1 MGFVRA
7 KWTIPSTMNALSALV
22 PWTAATLTALAAA
35 QEGGWTAKPGSGL
48 QYAAGDAFALGL
60 VNQLQATYTYQADES
75 AVDTSNFQVL
85 RARTTVSGH
94 VFRKE
99 LLYFVQFEA
108 LDTGANS
115 NLKEGHAT
123 WNLVHGEDATVGLRV
138 GQGKT
143 LFGLESTGSIAGLAF
158 VYRSTAA
165 REFADK
171 YTRGAWLNGKHLDST
186 LRWTLA
192 AANSPTL
199 GEEADNDDDELGYV
213 ANLHFDPLGDF
224 FGGKHTAEPWR
235 QGDFRTGDRPLVGTV
250 GLGLALDNTTV
261 AGVERETQILNLNTA
276 WNWQGLQ
283 LLAEWFDRSIDPAA
297 GADLDSDG
305 YAIAA
310 TYVLQPAAEAA
321 LRWGF
326 GARYST
332 IDLTGAGGVEQTDV
346 SLVANAFYHAHAAK
360 TQLELTQRSYDGT
373 GASDDTDYL
382 VTLAFQLLF

>member
-1 MGFVRA
+1 
-7 KWTIPSTMNALSALV
+7 MNALSPLV
-22 PWTAATLTALAAA
+22 PLAAA
-35 QEGGWTAKPGSGL
+35 ALASLVTAQDGGWTAKAGSGL
-48 QYAAGDAFALGL
+48 QYAGGDSFALSL
-60 VNQLQATYTYQADES
+60 LNQLQVTYTYLADEA

-85 RARTTVSGH
+85 RARTTLSGH

-99 LLYFVQFEA
+99 LLYFVQLEA
-108 LDTGANS
+108 LDAGSNS

-123 WNLVHGEDATVGLRV
+123 WNFVHGDESTVGLRV

-171 YTRGAWLNGKHLDST
+171 YNRGAWLNGKHLDST

-192 AANSPTL
+192 AVNSPTL

-224 FGGKHTAEPWR
+224 FGGKQTAEPWR
-235 QGDFRTGDRPLVGTV
+235 QGDFRTGERPLVGTIGAGV
-250 GLGLALDNTTV
+250 AFDNTTV
-261 AGVERETQILNLNTA
+261 AGIERETQVLNLNTA

-305 YAIAA
+305 FAVAA

-332 IDLTGAGGVEQTDV
+332 VDLSDAGGVEQTDV

-373 GASDDTDYL
+373 GSSDDTDY
-382 VTLAFQLLF
+382 VITLAFQLLF

>member
-1 MGFVRA
+1 M
-7 KWTIPSTMNALSALV
+7 
-22 PWTAATLTALAAA
+22 
-35 QEGGWTAKPGSGL
+35 
-48 QYAAGDAFALGL
+48 QYAGGDSFSLGL
-60 VNQLQATYTYQADES
+60 LNQLQVTYTYLADES
-75 AVDTSNFQVL
+75 AVDSSNFQIL
-85 RARTTVSGH
+85 RARSTLSGNAISRH
-94 VFRKE
+94 LR
-99 LLYFVQFEA
+99 YFAQFEHVDRSSYD
-108 LDTGANS
+108 LVNNGPNYSLQGQANG

-123 WNLVHGEDATVGLRV
+123 WNFVHGDDATVGLRV

-143 LFGLESTGSIAGLAF
+143 LFGLEGTGTVLGLAF

-165 REFADK
+165 REFSDK
-171 YTRGAWLNGKHLDST
+171 YNRGAWLNGKHLDST

-192 AANSPTL
+192 AMNSPTL

-213 ANLHFDPLGDF
+213 ANVQFDPLGDF
-224 FGGKHTAEPWR
+224 FGGKQTAEPWR
-235 QGDFRTGDRPLVGTV
+235 QGDFRTGERPLVGTV
-250 GLGLALDNTTV
+250 GVGVALDNTTV
-261 AGVERETQILNLNTA
+261 ASVERETQLLTVNTA

-283 LLAEWFDRSIDPAA
+283 LLGEWFDRSIDPAA

-305 YAIAA
+305 FAVAA

-332 IDLTGAGGVEQTDV
+332 VDLSDAGGVEQTDV

-373 GASDDTDYL
+373 GSSDDTDY
-382 VTLAFQLLF
+382 VITLAFQLLF

>member
-1 MGFVRA
+1 MGTSPKKR
-7 KWTIPSTMNALSALV
+7 TIPSTMNALSPLV
-22 PWTAATLTALAAA
+22 PLAAA
-35 QEGGWTAKPGSGL
+35 ALASFVTAQDGGWTAKAGSGL
-48 QYAAGDAFALGL
+48 QYAGGDSFALSL
-60 VNQLQATYTYQADES
+60 LNQLQATYTYLADES

-85 RARTTVSGH
+85 RARTTLSGH

-99 LLYFVQFEA
+99 LLYFVQLEA
-108 LDTGANS
+108 LDAGSNS

-123 WNLVHGEDATVGLRV
+123 WNFVHGDESTVGLRV

-171 YTRGAWLNGKHLDST
+171 YNRGAWLNGKHLDST

-192 AANSPTL
+192 AVNSPTL

-224 FGGKHTAEPWR
+224 FGGKQTAEPWR
-235 QGDFRTGDRPLVGTV
+235 QGDFRTGERPLVGTIGAGV
-250 GLGLALDNTTV
+250 AFDNTTV
-261 AGVERETQILNLNTA
+261 AGIERETQVLNLNTA

-305 YAIAA
+305 FAVAA

-332 IDLTGAGGVEQTDV
+332 VDLSDAGGVEQTDV

-373 GASDDTDYL
+373 GSSDDTDY
-382 VTLAFQLLF
+382 VITLAFQLLF

>member
-1 MGFVRA
+1 MGTSPKKR
-7 KWTIPSTMNALSALV
+7 TIPSTMNALSPLV
-22 PWTAATLTALAAA
+22 PLAAA
-35 QEGGWTAKPGSGL
+35 ALASLVTAQDGGWTAKAGSGL
-48 QYAAGDAFALGL
+48 QYAGGDSFALSL
-60 VNQLQATYTYQADES
+60 LNQLQVTYTYLADES

-85 RARTTVSGH
+85 RARTTLSGH

-99 LLYFVQFEA
+99 LLYFVQLEA
-108 LDTGANS
+108 LDAGSNS

-123 WNLVHGEDATVGLRV
+123 WNFVHGDESTVGLRV

-171 YTRGAWLNGKHLDST
+171 YNRGAWLNGKHLDST

-192 AANSPTL
+192 AVNSPTL

-224 FGGKHTAEPWR
+224 FGGKQTAEPWR
-235 QGDFRTGDRPLVGTV
+235 QGDFRTGERPLVGTIGAGV
-250 GLGLALDNTTV
+250 AFDNTTV
-261 AGVERETQILNLNTA
+261 AGIERETQVLNLNTA

-305 YAIAA
+305 FAVAA

-332 IDLTGAGGVEQTDV
+332 VDLSDAGGVEQTDV

-373 GASDDTDYL
+373 GSSDDTDY
-382 VTLAFQLLF
+382 VITLAFQLLF

>member
-1 MGFVRA
+1 MGTSPKKR
-7 KWTIPSTMNALSALV
+7 TIPSTMNALSPLV
-22 PWTAATLTALAAA
+22 PLAAA
-35 QEGGWTAKPGSGL
+35 ALASFVTAQDGGWTAKAGSGL
-48 QYAAGDAFALGL
+48 QYAGGDRFALSL
-60 VNQLQATYTYQADES
+60 LNQLQVTYTYLADES

-85 RARTTVSGH
+85 RARTTLSGH

-99 LLYFVQFEA
+99 LLYFVQLEA
-108 LDTGANS
+108 LDAGSNS

-123 WNLVHGEDATVGLRV
+123 WNFVHGDESTVGLRV

-171 YTRGAWLNGKHLDST
+171 YNRGAWLNGKHLDST

-192 AANSPTL
+192 AVNSPTL
-199 GEEADNDDDELGYV
+199 GEEADNVDDELGYV

-224 FGGKHTAEPWR
+224 FGGKQTAEAWR
-235 QGDFRTGDRPLVGTV
+235 QGDFRTGERPLVGTIGAGV
-250 GLGLALDNTTV
+250 AFDNTTV
-261 AGVERETQILNLNTA
+261 AGIERETQVLNLNTA

-305 YAIAA
+305 FAVAA

-332 IDLTGAGGVEQTDV
+332 VDLSDAGGVEQTDV

-373 GASDDTDYL
+373 GSSDDTDY
-382 VTLAFQLLF
+382 VITLAFQLLF